1 MAARAAIAL
10 LAAAVAWA
18 GSALAQDDPSCAQYR
33 EPMAYNACLARH
45 GPRANNLGRLHGG
58 PQPSQSAHDR
68 DWRGGTRTG
77 APAGRFSYG
86 RQRPKR
92 ARGRVHAEF
101 QVR

>member
-1 MAARAAIAL
+1 MTVRAAIAL

-58 PQPSQSAHDR
+58 TQPNPTAHDR
-68 DWRGGTRTG
+68 GRRGGTRTG
-77 APAGRFSYG
+77 APARRFYG
-86 RQRPKR
+86 RQRPQR
-92 ARGRVHAEF
+92 AHRRMHAEF

>member
-45 GPRANNLGRLHGG
+45 GPRANNLGRMHGG
-58 PQPSQSAHDR
+58 TQPSHSAHDR
-68 DWRGGTRTG
+68 GWRGGTGTG
-77 APAGRFSYG
+77 APARRFYG
-86 RQRPKR
+86 RPRLQR
-92 ARGRVHAEF
+92 AHGRVHAEF

>member
-1 MAARAAIAL
+1 MAAHAAIAL
-10 LAAAVAWA
+10 LAAALAWA
-18 GSALAQDDPSCAQYR
+18 ASALAQDDPSCAQYR

-58 PQPSQSAHDR
+58 TQPGQSAHDR
-68 DWRGGTRTG
+68 AWRGGTRAG
-77 APAGRFSYG
+77 APAGRFYR
-86 RQRPKR
+86 RQRPQR